1 MERIWNKNNDN
12 GAVHAIGNGR
22 ICVYEIGPEILQAFG
37 YPYSAGTCFSLSS
50 GAEHCISRR
59 KPAQILGSMFWI
71 TVQYLPI
78 LPTVSPTVLSEKSQP
93 INRLP
98 SRSPCRRMKTPY

>member
-59 KPAQILGSMFWI
+59 KPG
-71 TVQYLPI
+71 TI